1 MSDCTA
7 TSEGPSTSASEDE
20 TKYDKLDGAQ
30 VRQKLCDANYQF
42 YKLSTVNI
50 ANSMGDSNL
59 QNLALTSEGYTT
71 WRDLDKRWGY
81 WKEAVFWSESDE
93 DDLQIDDVSVK
104 DMIIDEQ
111 PENNK
116 VTDLTDK
123 TVASIN

>member
-1 MSDCTA
+1 MSDSTA

-20 TKYDKLDGAQ
+20 TKDDELDEAH

-71 WRDLDKRWGY
+71 WKDLDKRWGY
-81 WKEAVFWSESDE
+81 LKETVFWSESDE
-93 DDLQIDDVSVK
+93 DDLKVDDVSIQ

-111 PENNK
+111 PENDK
-116 VTDLTDK
+116 VTDLCKETI
-123 TVASIN
+123 AH